1 MPEAFNFFILFRAHN
16 NCPLSCALG
25 RASLVHGKMLFFSF
39 SGLSVILTSGRKQTP
54 LGSEL

>member
-39 SGLSVILTSGRKQTP
+39 SGLSVILTSGRKQNTT
-54 LGSEL
+54 